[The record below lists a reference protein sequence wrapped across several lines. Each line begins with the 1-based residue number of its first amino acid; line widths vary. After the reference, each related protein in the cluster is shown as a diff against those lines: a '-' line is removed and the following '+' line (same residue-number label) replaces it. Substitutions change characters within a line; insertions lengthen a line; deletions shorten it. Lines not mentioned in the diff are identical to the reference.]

1 MFTRILFLAMA
12 ACLLASN
19 SIAQTAF
26 WEGTAGISG
35 SPAHSV
41 STNKKGDIF
50 IMSTSIVRSTDSGVS
65 WKEIMEPNATDSYTG
80 FAIAPN
86 GDLYEGGNGNSPN
99 TAQYAG
105 IRKSTDNGDT
115 WNVVLPGYTIYSITT
130 SPQGDIEAIGDF
142 IFESTDSGATWHN
155 IDLNID
161 DQQGWWESVIRTR
174 DGSLL
179 VGSHWGLYRST
190 NNAASWQKVDGPAT
204 IVHFALAQTQ
214 DSLLYDLRSYPGTS
228 NDTGQLFSS
237 SDDGVTWKSV
247 SPKIPGRMNYI
258 AVAPDGNAVTC
269 DPYSMKL
276 FRTKSGTV
284 EDHSNDIN
292 SPKDLIDEYM
302 QSLGSDS
309 AGILYAGT
317 SFGVSRS
324 TDSGATWSDFS
335 VPNGFVSSLM
345 SHPSGLLLASSSWGG
360 GLWHSKNNGVT
371 WTRYAPS
378 SGTPGAST
386 AFGVDSVGGIYAA
399 SNGSIYVSKDT
410 GATWSVRSQKFSS
423 QWAQITAIMTAASG
437 ALYVSSNEQGI
448 FRSTDTGVSWATVN
462 NGLTSLKIYSM
473 AALDSQILFAAGY
486 EDDTTK
492 IVWGIYRTNDGGANW
507 TPLTTNFSPAII
519 TALIIAPDGS
529 VLAGIPGEGVVRS
542 TDTGA
547 TWNSVDSGLTTTN
560 IRTLLS
566 SPSGKLFAATDS
578 GVFLLET
585 GQNQWVREVDGLTN
599 VSVTSF
605 ARTADG
611 YVYAGTE
618 GSGIFR
624 SLAHYYNIAWHA
636 PLGVGNNPIAEN
648 GISVT
653 SYPNPAQD
661 GCTIRFHLDKPGI
674 ARLQLVD
681 PLGRVRRTLF
691 DGMETVGDHDVS
703 IEMKDLPVGTY
714 AVRLTAGG
722 KSSIGVIDLIK

>member
-1 MFTRILFLAMA
+1 
-12 ACLLASN
+12 
-19 SIAQTAF
+19 
-26 WEGTAGISG
+26 
-35 SPAHSV
+35 
-41 STNKKGDIF
+41 
-50 IMSTSIVRSTDSGVS
+50 MSTSIVRSTDSGVS
-65 WKEIMEPNATDSYTG
+65 WKQIMEPNSTDSYTG
-80 FAIAPN
+80 FAVAPN

-142 IFESTDSGATWHN
+142 IFESTDSGATWKN
-155 IDLNID
+155 IDLNIND
-161 DQQGWWESVIRTR
+161 EQGWWETVMRTR

-190 NNAASWQKVDGPAT
+190 NNAASWQKVDGGGT
-204 IVHFALAQTQ
+204 IVHFALAQAG
-214 DSLLYDLRSYPGTS
+214 DSLIYDLRSYPGAM

-237 SDDGVTWKSV
+237 SDDGVTWKAV
-247 SPKIPGRMNYI
+247 SPLIPGRMNYLT
-258 AVAPDGNAVTC
+258 VAPDGNAVIC

-276 FRTKSGTV
+276 FRTKSGKL
-284 EDHSNDIN
+284 EDHSSDIN
-292 SPKDLIDEYM
+292 SPQDAIEEYM
-302 QSLGSDS
+302 QSLGCDS
-309 AGILYAGT
+309 TGVLYAGT

-324 TDSGATWSDFS
+324 TDSGATWFDFS
-335 VPNGFVSSLM
+335 VPNGFVTSM
-345 SHPSGLLLASSSWGG
+345 MAHPSGLLLASSSWGG

-371 WTRYAPS
+371 WTRYAAS

-386 AFGVDSVGGIYAA
+386 AFGVDSVGVIYAA

-410 GATWSVRSQKFSS
+410 GVTWSVLSKKFAS
-423 QWAQITAIMTAASG
+423 QWAEITSIMTAPSG
-437 ALYVSSNEQGI
+437 ALYVASNEQGI
-448 FRSTDTGVSWATVN
+448 FRSTDTGATWNSVN

-473 AALDSQILFAAGY
+473 AALDSQTLFAAGY

-492 IVWGIYRTNDGGANW
+492 IVWGIYRSNDGGANW

-547 TWNSVDSGLTTTN
+547 TWNAVDSGLTTTN
-560 IRTLLS
+560 IHTLLS
-566 SPSGKLFAATDS
+566 TPSGKLFAATDA

-585 GQNQWVREVDGLTN
+585 GQNQWTREVDGLTN
-599 VSVTSF
+599 LDVTSF
-605 ARTADG
+605 ARTPDG
-611 YVYAGTE
+611 YVYAGTN

-624 SLAHYYNIAWHA
+624 SLAHYYNIAWQP
-636 PLGVGNNPIAEN
+636 PLGVDNNSIALN

-661 GCTIRFHLDKPGI
+661 ECTIRFHIESPGVVQ
-674 ARLQLVD
+674 LQLID
-681 PLGRVRRTLF
+681 PLGRILRTVL
-691 DGMETVGDHDVS
+691 DAMEMSGDHDIS
-703 IEMKDLPVGTY
+703 IDMKDLPVGTY

-722 KSSIGVIDLIK
+722 RSAVGVIDLVK